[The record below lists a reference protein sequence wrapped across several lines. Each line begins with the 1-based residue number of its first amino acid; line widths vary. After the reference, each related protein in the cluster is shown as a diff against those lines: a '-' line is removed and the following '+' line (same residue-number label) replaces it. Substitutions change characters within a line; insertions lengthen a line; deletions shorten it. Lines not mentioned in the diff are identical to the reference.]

1 MHVVNTILNPL
12 FDLLQG
18 PFAGLPAWL
27 GVLVWSIPLGVF
39 ALLVFKWTSNQER
52 IAAVKQSIA
61 AALFEIRLFND
72 DLRSIMRAQ
81 GEILR
86 HVVVYQAL
94 ALKPMIFILPP
105 LVLVMVQLHMFYG
118 FRTPSPNEPVLLQ
131 VQLAPAAP
139 GASRPPVELIAPDG
153 VVVETPG
160 VWAADLGQITWRIRV
175 TQPGVHDLTIRDGD
189 QSFTKTLTSTDRI
202 VRLSPTRPDSSF
214 LGQLEWPSEAPLP
227 PASPVREISVDYPDA
242 HFDALVWSSDWRY
255 AWMVV
260 FFVLTMVVALA
271 LKKPLGVEL

>member
-1 MHVVNTILNPL
+1 MHVVNAILNPL

-18 PFAGLPAWL
+18 LFAGLPAWI

-39 ALLVFKWTSNQER
+39 ALVVFKWTSNQER

-139 GASRPPVELIAPDG
+139 GAPRPPVELIAPEG
-153 VVVETPG
+153 VVVDTPG

-189 QSFTKTLTSTDRI
+189 QSYTKTLTATDRI

-214 LGQLEWPSEAPLP
+214 FGQLEWPSEAPLP
-227 PASPVREISVDYPDA
+227 PASPVREISVGYPDA